1 MTISFEVLPKWVRQV
16 FILNFCPSVLFFR
29 TPFVKMDESINSRVL
44 QFSISLSLSSPRRKD
59 RYKMAR
65 VEVLTFRVIF
75 HSGRI
80 SYFHRWI
87 LFFFFSFLLHDMCPR
102 RKICLERELQND
114 PREIVNRRKWSEKVN
129 LRFPELDIR
138 VLRFLKMYGNKSS
151 SKGSMKYPL
160 WLNEVVAK

>member
-29 TPFVKMDESINSRVL
+29 TPFVKMDESVNSRVL

-87 LFFFFSFLLHDMCPR
+87 LFFFFLFFCTMCVLVEKFASNESCKTIQEKLLID
-102 RKICLERELQND
+102 
-114 PREIVNRRKWSEKVN
+114 
-129 LRFPELDIR
+129 
-138 VLRFLKMYGNKSS
+138 G
-151 SKGSMKYPL
+151 
-160 WLNEVVAK
+160 NEVKKLTYGFQSWIYACYVS